1 MTRGVQVLCCIV
13 QLLMI
18 YSESGSLSM
27 FWFLLYSILCGY
39 NLFHL
44 SKRWYYNIDGRYDL
58 KQFVRESEPTVRVQ
72 YGSGKRLCE
81 GWFIPDAGNPM
92 PTEIT
97 GLIPAPEQA
106 FYANR
111 CTIFT
116 PTLMGLIIFCTIE
129 LQNGLVHSIFKLA
142 TIVQLLLAVGQLT
155 LEFYEVYVKGN

>member
-1 MTRGVQVLCCIV
+1 MTRGFQVLCCIV

-72 YGSGKRLCE
+72 YGSAIL
-81 GWFIPDAGNPM
+81 
-92 PTEIT
+92 
-97 GLIPAPEQA
+97 
-106 FYANR
+106 
-111 CTIFT
+111 T

-142 TIVQLLLAVGQLT
+142 TIVQLLLALGQLT

>member
-1 MTRGVQVLCCIV
+1 MPSSAGGLSFDSYDLPYVVGMTRGVQVLCCIV

-72 YGSGKRLCE
+72 YGS
-81 GWFIPDAGNPM
+81 A
-92 PTEIT
+92 
-97 GLIPAPEQA
+97 
-106 FYANR
+106 
-111 CTIFT
+111 IFT